1 MIETIYI
8 LRHGFRLNWVTSNW
22 KSPTG
27 LPRDPPLAAFGETQ
41 AQEVADYFLSLP
53 EDQRPTAIWSS
64 PYYRCIQT
72 AKPVAIALGLP
83 IFIEHGL
90 SEWYSPV
97 APDTGLHPRPANA
110 AALRAHFPE
119 IDPDAWASVWYPP
132 RAGEDVQQVH
142 DRAAGFVSAFVPE
155 VPRRLTHNGGGGPA
169 RVLLVSHAATVI
181 ALARALVGDRALPLR
196 IACCSLTR
204 VERKAGVVDGVQPI
218 EGAWEARLLGDG
230 SHLKDGNQRDWGF
243 EDIEIADGQVVH
255 DSGVPGTEHEVD
267 ELVGC
272 QIKELAARM

>member
-1 MIETIYI
+1 M
-8 LRHGFRLNWVTSNW
+8 
-22 KSPTG
+22 
-27 LPRDPPLAAFGETQ
+27 
-41 AQEVADYFLSLP
+41 
-53 EDQRPTAIWSS
+53 
-64 PYYRCIQT
+64 
-72 AKPVAIALGLP
+72 
-83 IFIEHGL
+83 
-90 SEWYSPV
+90 
-97 APDTGLHPRPANA
+97 
-110 AALRAHFPE
+110 
-119 IDPDAWASVWYPP
+119 WYPP

-155 VPRRLTHNGGGGPA
+155 VPRRLARDGGGGPA

-181 ALARALVGDRALPLR
+181 ALARALLGDRALPLR

-204 VERKAGVVDGVQPI
+204 VERKAGVVDGAQPI

-243 EDIEIADGQVVH
+243 EDIEIADGQVRHYYFFVDGRRDGSLCAYKVVH